1 MLFRSDLG
9 GNLRLLPKPPPGQ
22 EAYRVGIRNPQKR
35 SELLDDVLE
44 LCDVSLSTSGDYE
57 RFVTIGGRRYGHI
70 MNPVTGLPTQ
80 DGGSVTVIAPS
91 ALLADWLSTAVFL
104 GGEELARRAESAF
117 SGVAVI
123 ITRPEPEKP

>member
-1 MLFRSDLG
+1 
-9 GNLRLLPKPPPGQ
+9 
-22 EAYRVGIRNPQKR
+22 
-35 SELLDDVLE
+35 
-44 LCDVSLSTSGDYE
+44 
-57 RFVTIGGRRYGHI
+57 

-91 ALLADWLSTAVFL
+91 ALLADWLRRRFSSAGRSWP
-104 GGEELARRAESAF
+104 GGAESAF